1 MSELTKR
8 ALEQSLK
15 NLLLQKPLNKITI
28 SDIADDCGI
37 NRMTFYYHFKDIYDL
52 VEWSCQED
60 AAKAL
65 AGKKTY
71 ETWQQGFEQIFEA
84 VLANKPFIMNVYH
97 SVSREQVE
105 NYLYQLTY
113 DLLEGVVEEQAAGM
127 SVRPEDK
134 AFIANVYKYAFV
146 GLMLDWIKHDMKGEP
161 KQIIDRLD
169 LVLHGSIT
177 AALGAL
183 PPRRP
188 IRSARLIKNYTDFP
202 PGDKTSYHR
211 AFSAYGAFSGP
222 VVCSYHRKGN
232 IKHCFQTFYG
242 GIEPCIIRAATM
254 KHLQDPKSPRAW
266 TTNRP
271 ISSAAAWPR

>member
-105 NYLYQLTY
+105 NYLYKVTY
-113 DLLEGVVEEQAAGM
+113 DLLEGVVEEQAQGM
-127 SVRPEDK
+127 SVRQEDK
-134 AFIANVYKYAFV
+134 AFIATLYKYMFV
-146 GLMLDWIKHDMKGEP
+146 GLMLDWIKSDMKGDPALIVE
-161 KQIIDRLD
+161 RLEQ
-169 LVLHGSIT
+169 VIHGSVS
-177 AALGAL
+177 AALG
-183 PPRRP
+183 
-188 IRSARLIKNYTDFP
+188 RLRTD
-202 PGDKTSYHR
+202 K
-211 AFSAYGAFSGP
+211 P
-222 VVCSYHRKGN
+222 VLSN
-232 IKHCFQTFYG
+232 QA
-242 GIEPCIIRAATM
+242 E
-254 KHLQDPKSPRAW
+254 
-266 TTNRP
+266 
-271 ISSAAAWPR
+271 